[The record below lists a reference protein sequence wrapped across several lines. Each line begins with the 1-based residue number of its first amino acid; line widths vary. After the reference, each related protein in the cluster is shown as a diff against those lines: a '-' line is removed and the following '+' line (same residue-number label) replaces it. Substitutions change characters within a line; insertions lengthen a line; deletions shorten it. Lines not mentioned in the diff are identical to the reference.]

1 MTPPAS
7 LADLSAS
14 YFDVRW
20 HLDPVDATASGV
32 RDHDHRLGRY
42 TLEDVRQHLAAL
54 RALAGAVE
62 GAEVASVE
70 DEIDRTA
77 LLNEIRVSIHRFSVE
92 RVHVTNPAFWLN
104 HALEGLYFL
113 LERRDRPLEHRAR
126 AAAGRLAEF
135 PAFFE
140 GARATL
146 RECPRVFVETAL
158 RVAAGAQQ
166 VLEEV
171 GRHLRPADDPR
182 FDQTLVSAGEA
193 LADFRRY
200 LDGDLFPNANGAF
213 AIGEEAF
220 NFRLHYEH
228 ALGSTAPELWRYGMA
243 LTEELDA
250 ELRDF
255 ARRLNGSSAWPA
267 LVDRLRNE
275 HPPADQLVAS
285 YAAEMDRARVFVAER
300 GLAAIPTGP
309 RDVIETPPFLK
320 PLMPYAAYQPPGAM
334 SADRTG
340 WFYVTPPDPSLPP
353 EAAEQMLR
361 DHCVHEIAS
370 TALHEG
376 FPGHHLHFL
385 TAQAL
390 ERPLRRILGTA
401 LTIEGWA
408 LYCEEMMEEEGF
420 YRTPEEC
427 FFRRVHLLWRAL
439 RIVLDVGLHT
449 RGMSFDDA
457 VNLLVDRVHFD
468 RTNAEAEVRRY
479 CAYPAYQLCYAVGR
493 RELRLLREAYRAAMG
508 SEYTLRKFHDAVM
521 QYGTLPVSLM
531 RWGMGLEA

>member
-1 MTPPAS
+1 LTPPAS
-7 LADLSAS
+7 LAALTDS

-20 HLDPVDATASGV
+20 HLDPVDATAAGV
-32 RDHDHRLGRY
+32 TQHDHRLGRY
-42 TLEDVRQHLAAL
+42 TADDVRQHLAAL
-54 RALAGAVE
+54 RALGGAVE
-62 GAEVASVE
+62 EVEAASLE

-77 LLNEIRVSIHRFSVE
+77 LLNEIRVSVHRFSVE
-92 RVHVTNPAFWLN
+92 RVHVTNPAFWLS

-135 PAFFE
+135 PVFFD

-158 RVAAGAQQ
+158 RVAAGAEQ
-166 VLEEV
+166 VLEEL
-171 GRHLRPADDPR
+171 GRHLRPADDPT
-182 FDQTLVSAGEA
+182 FDETRLRAAGA
-193 LADFRRY
+193 LADFRRF
-200 LDGDLFPNANGAF
+200 LEADVLPGANGAF
-213 AIGEEAF
+213 AVGEDAF

-228 ALGSTAPELWRYGMA
+228 ALRSTAPELWRYGMA
-243 LTEELDA
+243 LTDEVAA
-250 ELRDF
+250 ELRAF
-255 ARRLNGSSAWPA
+255 AARLDGSRAWPD
-267 LVDRLRNE
+267 LVDRLRDQ
-275 HPPADQLVAS
+275 HPRADQLVAA
-285 YAAEMDRARVFVAER
+285 YAAEMDRARAFVAER
-300 GLAAIPTGP
+300 DVAAIPAGP
-309 RDVIETPPFLK
+309 LDVIETPPFLK

-340 WFYVTPPDPSLPP
+340 WFYVTPPDPDLAP
-353 EAAEQMLR
+353 EVAEQMLR

-420 YRTPEEC
+420 YHTLEER
-427 FFRRVHLLWRAL
+427 FFRRLHLLWRAL

-449 RGMSFDDA
+449 RGMTFDEA

-468 RTNAEAEVRRY
+468 RANAEAEVRRY

-493 RELRLLREAYRAAMG
+493 RELRRLRDAYRAAAG

-531 RWGMGLEA
+531 RWGMGLEE